1 MQRICSVFYEK
12 NFKKIEYKVVQMSA
26 LEEITLYVNRLQVNA
41 VFSISTFVRN
51 GLTYYT
57 ARKALDDLEKRGI
70 IHKLD
75 KGRYYKTQQTM
86 FGEIRPPV
94 EQAIGDLLVDRHRQV
109 VGYLTG
115 TIAFNQM
122 GLTTQISSQI
132 QIGRKRY
139 RKPIKRGEYS
149 IAFIVQR
156 NTITRQNIP
165 LLQILDAL
173 RFVREIPD
181 TIPDETVEQLM
192 FLIGKLSKEQ
202 QRQMINLALLY
213 TPYVRALLG
222 AILEKLGSG
231 ELTNTLKKSLNDLT
245 HYNLHL
251 SEDVLPTKNNW
262 NIR

>member
-1 MQRICSVFYEK
+1 MNAI
-12 NFKKIEYKVVQMSA
+12 
-26 LEEITLYVNRLQVNA
+26 EEITLYVNRLQVNA

-51 GLTYYT
+51 GMTYYK
-57 ARKALDDLEKRGI
+57 ARKALDELEKRGV

-94 EQAIGDLLVDRHRQV
+94 EQVIGDLLVDRNRQV
-109 VGYLTG
+109 IGYLTG

-122 GLTTQISSQI
+122 GLTTQISSLI
-132 QIGRKRY
+132 QIGKKKY

-149 IAFIVQR
+149 VAFIVQP
-156 NTITRQNIP
+156 NTITRDNIP
-165 LLQILDAL
+165 LLQLLDAL

-181 TIPDETVEQLM
+181 TIPDENIEQLI
-192 FLIGKLSKEQ
+192 FLIEKLSKER
-202 QRQMINLALLY
+202 QRKMANLALLY

-222 AILEKLGSG
+222 AILEKLGRE
-231 ELTNTLKKSLNDLT
+231 ELTKTLKKSLNDFT

-251 SEDVLPTKNNW
+251 SEDVLPTKNKW

>member
-1 MQRICSVFYEK
+1 M
-12 NFKKIEYKVVQMSA
+12 NA
-26 LEEITLYVNRLQVNA
+26 LEEITLYINRLQVNA
-41 VFSISTFVRN
+41 VLSISTFVRK
-51 GLTYYT
+51 GITYYK
-57 ARKALDDLEKRGI
+57 ARKALDELERRGI

-94 EQAIGDLLVDRHRQV
+94 EQVIGDLLIDRHRQV
-109 VGYLTG
+109 IGYLTG

-132 QIGRKRY
+132 QIGRHKY

-149 IAFIVQR
+149 VAFIVQH

-165 LLQILDAL
+165 LLQLLDAL

-181 TIPDETVEQLM
+181 SIPDETVEQLI
-192 FLIGKLSKEQ
+192 FLINKLSLTQ
-202 QRQMINLALLY
+202 QRQMSSLALLY

-222 AILEKLGSG
+222 AILEKLGRN
-231 ELTNTLKKSLNDLT
+231 ELTKTLKKSLNDFT

-251 SEDVLPTKNNW
+251 SEDILPTKDNW

>member
-1 MQRICSVFYEK
+1 M
-12 NFKKIEYKVVQMSA
+12 NA
-26 LEEITLYVNRLQVNA
+26 LEEITLYINRLQVNA
-41 VFSISTFVRN
+41 VFSISTFARK
-51 GLTYYT
+51 GITYYK
-57 ARKALDDLEKRGI
+57 ARKALDELERRGI
-70 IHKLD
+70 IRKLD

-94 EQAIGDLLVDRHRQV
+94 EQVIGDLLIDRKRQV
-109 VGYLTG
+109 IGYLTG

-132 QIGRKRY
+132 QIGKHRY

-149 IAFIVQR
+149 VAFIVQH

-165 LLQILDAL
+165 LLQLLDAL

-192 FLIGKLSKEQ
+192 FLISKLSKTQ
-202 QRQMINLALLY
+202 QRQMASLALLY

-222 AILEKLGSG
+222 AILENLGRK
-231 ELTNTLKKSLNDLT
+231 ELTKVLKKSLNDLT

-251 SEDVLPTKNNW
+251 SEDILPTKDNW